1 MLALPCSQALQFRK
15 LFVLLS
21 PRVQVQLFSESRLT
35 MKKFSLATE
44 SADESESE
52 SESDLVKTGSV
63 LSYSAYD
70 QVKTRW
76 SKSKAEAE
84 EVNQTQ
90 SVGTWIVI
98 GVSFPLLL
106 PTPTLWFSLDGKRSR
121 KKMETF

>member
-1 MLALPCSQALQFRK
+1 MLALPCSLALQFRK

-52 SESDLVKTGSV
+52 SESDLVKTASV

-84 EVNQTQ
+84 EVNQSQ
-90 SVGTWIVI
+90 SVGMCIVI
-98 GVSFPLLL
+98 GLSFPLLL
-106 PTPTLWFSLDGKRSR
+106 PTPTLWFSLNSKRSR

>member
-1 MLALPCSQALQFRK
+1 MLALPCSLALQFRK

-52 SESDLVKTGSV
+52 SESDLVKTASV
-63 LSYSAYD
+63 LSSSAYD

-84 EVNQTQ
+84 EVNQSQRVVTC
-90 SVGTWIVI
+90 IVI
-98 GVSFPLLL
+98 GLSFRFYLRLRHSS
-106 PTPTLWFSLDGKRSR
+106 FH
-121 KKMETF
+121 

>member
-84 EVNQTQ
+84 EVNQSQ

-98 GVSFPLLL
+98 GLSFPLLL
-106 PTPTLWFSLDGKRSR
+106 PTPTLWFSLDSKRSR

>member
-84 EVNQTQ
+84 EVNQSQ

-106 PTPTLWFSLDGKRSR
+106 PTPTLWFSLDSKRSR